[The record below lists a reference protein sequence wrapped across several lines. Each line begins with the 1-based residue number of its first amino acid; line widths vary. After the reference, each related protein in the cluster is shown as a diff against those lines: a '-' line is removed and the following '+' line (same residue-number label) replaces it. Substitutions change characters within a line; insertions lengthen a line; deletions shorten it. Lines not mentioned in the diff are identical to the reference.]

1 MTPAATNQRRSPG
14 RPPVEV
20 CKRGHEPNWHMTGN
34 GRSCRTCDRTRERER
49 YAAKRAAIAAAAAA
63 AAPVAVPVEALD
75 GERVDDGRRYPI
87 DEWKRLFGDPPMLTT
102 SYDAWAE

>member
-1 MTPAATNQRRSPG
+1 
-14 RPPVEV
+14 
-20 CKRGHEPNWHMTGN
+20 
-34 GRSCRTCDRTRERER
+34 
-49 YAAKRAAIAAAAAA
+49 
-63 AAPVAVPVEALD
+63 VPVEALD

>member
-14 RPPVEV
+14 RPP
-20 CKRGHEPNWHMTGN
+20 
-34 GRSCRTCDRTRERER
+34 
-49 YAAKRAAIAAAAAA
+49 
-63 AAPVAVPVEALD
+63 AVPVEALD